1 MLRFLQNHNI
11 NHIICIGFINTAAY
25 KLINTA
31 TYKHISIP
39 HHIRFIFFVL
49 IFFFHF
55 YASLL
60 KNHNIYYMVYNV
72 FSTSA
77 TPKRNQT
84 ITSINKI
91 QRSLKLHQIQK
102 GIRIKLNKQTMKIK
116 RKINA
121 KNKSNKK
128 NQTKQNPKTS
138 NN

>member
-1 MLRFLQNHNI
+1 
-11 NHIICIGFINTAAY
+11 
-25 KLINTA
+25 
-31 TYKHISIP
+31 
-39 HHIRFIFFVL
+39 
-49 IFFFHF
+49 
-55 YASLL
+55 
-60 KNHNIYYMVYNV
+60 MVYNV